1 MSSKEEYQRLI
12 NDPATNPALKQLA
25 ETKLNNLELLEKSA
39 QGDKTAPLLLALLAG
54 IEKMQPVTL
63 SGGVGSAISKDE
75 VEKLVSDALKKGK
88 IKYDDL
94 SDELK
99 NKLNGMVKVTLNLTT
114 NTYTANVTSG
124 LTVEEVN
131 DPLFQKMI
139 SDVVAQN
146 NIYLF
151 GAAGTGKT
159 FTSEK
164 LAKFLGW
171 NFVEVNCNQFT
182 SPLDLVGG
190 QTIDGYQKGK
200 LEIAWSNVDENGNDF
215 NGAVLCLD
223 ELPKLD
229 PNTAGLLNSALAKV
243 KLPNATIRN
252 GRGQSI
258 SKGKLV
264 IIGTG
269 NTRLNETNLE
279 YEANFKQDL
288 SLQDRFVG
296 SCYEVM
302 FNYRLEY
309 NEIMKDFLFV
319 WIYMIK
325 MRENII
331 AERYMSQA
339 FVSMRILIS
348 MRDTYEVY
356 RKWMSSPEETVD
368 GQKMTSP
375 KTLKESLDSFLNLFK
390 PNQIAVLKQKTDYDK
405 FIQLIETKNKIAKWQ
420 NGGLNTKEEIEEGLK
435 LVTDYDAYVLTKTI

>member
-39 QGDKTAPLLLALLAG
+39 QGDKTAPLILALAEAM
-54 IEKMQPVTL
+54 EKMQPVVL

-99 NKLNGMVKVTLNLTT
+99 NKLNGMIKVTLNLTT
-114 NTYTANVTSG
+114 NTYTANVSSG
-124 LTVEEVN
+124 LSVEEVN

-331 AERYMSQA
+331 AERFMSQA

-368 GQKMTSP
+368 GLKMSSP

-420 NGGLNTKEEIEEGLK
+420 NGGLNTKQEIEEGLK
-435 LVTDYDAYVLTKTI
+435 LVTDYDAYILTKTI

>member
-1 MSSKEEYQRLI
+1 MSSKEEYLRLI
-12 NDPATNPALKQLA
+12 NDPATNPALKQLV

-39 QGDKTAPLLLALLAG
+39 QGDKTAPLILALSEAM
-54 IEKMQPVTL
+54 EKMQPVTL
-63 SGGVGSAISKDE
+63 TNAVGTSVSKEE
-75 VEKLVSDALKKGK
+75 VEKLVSEALKKGK
-88 IKYDDL
+88 IKYNDL

-114 NTYTANVTSG
+114 NTYTANVSSG
-124 LTVEEVN
+124 LTLDEVN
-131 DPLFQKMI
+131 DPLFQKII

-146 NIYLF
+146 NIYLY

-159 FTSEK
+159 FTSKK
-164 LAKFLGW
+164 LSKFLGW

-229 PNTAGLLNSALAKV
+229 PNTAGLLNSALADV
-243 KLPNATIRN
+243 KLPDATIRN
-252 GRGQSI
+252 GRGQVLP
-258 SKGKLV
+258 KGKII

-269 NTRLNETNLE
+269 NVRLNETNLE

-309 NEIMKDFLFV
+309 TDIMKDFLFI

-325 MRENII
+325 MREVII
-331 AERYMSQA
+331 AERYAAKA

-348 MRDTYEVY
+348 MRDSYRVY
-356 RKWMSSPEETVD
+356 REWLSSPEQTVD
-368 GQKMTSP
+368 GFKMESP
-375 KTLKESLDSFLNLFK
+375 KTLKESLDSFLNLFN
-390 PNQIAVLKQKTDYDK
+390 PNQVVVLKEKTKYDD
-405 FIQLIETKNKIAKWQ
+405 FIQLIETKNKIDKWQ
-420 NGGLNTKEEIEEGLK
+420 FGGLNTESEIKAGAK
-435 LVTDYDAYVLTKTI
+435 LVADYDDYIKSKLS

>member
-25 ETKLNNLELLEKSA
+25 EAKLNNLELLEKSA
-39 QGDKTAPLLLALLAG
+39 QGDKTAPLLLTLLAG

-63 SGGVGSAISKDE
+63 AGGVGSAISKDE

-99 NKLNGMVKVTLNLTT
+99 NKLNGMIKVTLNLTT
-114 NTYTANVTSG
+114 NSYTANVSSG

-200 LEIAWSNVDENGNDF
+200 LEIAWS
-215 NGAVLCLD
+215 
-223 ELPKLD
+223 
-229 PNTAGLLNSALAKV
+229 
-243 KLPNATIRN
+243 
-252 GRGQSI
+252 
-258 SKGKLV
+258 
-264 IIGTG
+264 
-269 NTRLNETNLE
+269 
-279 YEANFKQDL
+279 
-288 SLQDRFVG
+288 
-296 SCYEVM
+296 M
-302 FNYRLEY
+302 
-309 NEIMKDFLFV
+309 
-319 WIYMIK
+319 
-325 MRENII
+325 
-331 AERYMSQA
+331 
-339 FVSMRILIS
+339 
-348 MRDTYEVY
+348 
-356 RKWMSSPEETVD
+356 
-368 GQKMTSP
+368 
-375 KTLKESLDSFLNLFK
+375 
-390 PNQIAVLKQKTDYDK
+390 K
-405 FIQLIETKNKIAKWQ
+405 FIP
-420 NGGLNTKEEIEEGLK
+420 
-435 LVTDYDAYVLTKTI
+435 

>member
-1 MSSKEEYQRLI
+1 MSNKEEYQRLI

-25 ETKLNNLELLEKSA
+25 ETKLYNLQMLEKSA
-39 QGDKTAPLLLALLAG
+39 EGDKTAPLILALAEAM
-54 IEKMQPVTL
+54 EKMQPVTL
-63 SGGVGSAISKDE
+63 TSAVGTSVSKEE
-75 VEKLVSDALKKGK
+75 VEKLVKDALKKGK

-99 NKLNGMVKVTLNLTT
+99 DKLNGMVKVTLNLTT
-114 NTYTANVTSG
+114 NTYTANVSGG
-124 LTVEEVN
+124 LTLDEVN
-131 DPLFQKMI
+131 DPLFQKI
-139 SDVVAQN
+139 VSDVVAQN
-146 NIYLF
+146 NIYLY
-151 GAAGTGKT
+151 GTAGTGKT

-171 NFVEVNCNQFT
+171 TFVEVNCNQFT
-182 SPLDLVGG
+182 SPLDLIGG

-200 LEIAWSNVDENGNDF
+200 LEIAWSNVDENSKNLE
-215 NGAVLCLD
+215 GAVLCLD

-229 PNTAGLLNSALAKV
+229 PNTAGLLNSALAKI

-252 GRGQSI
+252 GRGQTI

-309 NEIMKDFLFV
+309 TDIMKDFLFI

-325 MRENII
+325 MREVII
-331 AERYMSQA
+331 AERYTSKA

-348 MRDTYEVY
+348 MRDSYRVY
-356 RKWMSSPEETVD
+356 REWLSSPDETVD
-368 GQKMTSP
+368 GLKMSSP
-375 KTLKESLDSFLNLFK
+375 KTLKESLDSFLNLFN
-390 PNQIAVLKQKTDYDK
+390 PNQIVVLKEKTKYDD

-420 NGGLNTKEEIEEGLK
+420 NGGLNTESEIKAGAK
-435 LVTDYDAYVLTKTI
+435 LVADYDDYIKSKLS

>member
-25 ETKLNNLELLEKSA
+25 ETKLNNLELLEKSV
-39 QGDKTAPLLLALLAG
+39 QGDKTAPLILALAEAM
-54 IEKMQPVTL
+54 EKMQPVTL

-99 NKLNGMVKVTLNLTT
+99 NKLNGMIKVTLNLTT
-114 NTYTANVTSG
+114 NTYTANVNTG
-124 LTVEEVN
+124 LSVEETN

-164 LAKFLGW
+164 LSKFLGW

-200 LEIAWSNVDENGNDF
+200 LEIAWSNVDENGSDF

-319 WIYMIK
+319 WVYMIK

-331 AERYMSQA
+331 AERFMSQA

-390 PNQIAVLKQKTDYDK
+390 PNQITVLKQKTDYDK

-420 NGGLNTKEEIEEGLK
+420 NGGVNTKQEIEEGLK

>member
-63 SGGVGSAISKDE
+63 SSGVGTAISKDE

-99 NKLNGMVKVTLNLTT
+99 NKLSGMIKVTLNLTT
-114 NTYTANVTSG
+114 NTYTANITSG

-223 ELPKLD
+223 EMPKLD

-309 NEIMKDFLFV
+309 NEIMKDFLFI

-325 MRENII
+325 MRESII

-420 NGGLNTKEEIEEGLK
+420 NGGLNTKKEIEEGLK

>member
-63 SGGVGSAISKDE
+63 SGGVGTAISKDE

-99 NKLNGMVKVTLNLTT
+99 NKLSGMIKVTLNLTT
-114 NTYTANVTSG
+114 NTYTANITSG

-223 ELPKLD
+223 EMPKLD

>member
-1 MSSKEEYQRLI
+1 MNNREEIEKILS
-12 NDPATNPALKQLA
+12 DPNVNPALKAIAQQ
-25 ETKLNNLELLEKSA
+25 KLDIINLTEKSA
-39 QGDKTAPLLLALLAG
+39 EGNETATVLLSIANILAAQKSSALPA
-54 IEKMQPVTL
+54 
-63 SGGVGSAISKDE
+63 SGVSGISKEE
-75 VEKLVSDALKKGK
+75 VDKLVKEALRKGK
-88 IKYDDL
+88 INYDDL

-99 NKLNGMVKVTLNLTT
+99 SKVAGQVKVSVNLSQGTYRAT
-114 NTYTANVTSG
+114 VNTG
-124 LTVEEVN
+124 LSLEEIN

-139 SDVVAQN
+139 SDVIAKN

-159 FTSEK
+159 YSSEK

-171 NFVEVNCNQFT
+171 KYVEVNCNQFT

-200 LEIAWSNVDENGNDF
+200 LEIAWTNVEENGDVF
-215 NGAVLCLD
+215 DGAVLCLD

-243 KLPNATIRN
+243 KLKEPVIRN
-252 GRGQSI
+252 GRGQEL
-258 SKGKLV
+258 KLGRLV

-269 NTRLNETNLE
+269 NTRLNETNIE

-296 SCYEVM
+296 SCYEVN
-302 FNYRLEY
+302 FNYQLEY
-309 NEIMKDFLFV
+309 NEIMTDFLFI

-325 MRENII
+325 MRETII
-331 AERYMSQA
+331 AERFTSQA

-348 MRDTYEVY
+348 MRDSYAVY
-356 RKWMSSPEETVD
+356 RTWMSSPKETME
-368 GQKMTSP
+368 GIELSSP

-390 PNQIAVLKQKTDYDK
+390 PNQIAVLKEKTNYDR
-405 FIQLIETKNKIAKWQ
+405 FVDLIDTKNKIPSWQ
-420 NGGLNTKEEIEEGLK
+420 NGGLNTQEEVTQGAK
-435 LVTDYDAYVLTKTI
+435 LVADYKKYLKTKIS

>member
-99 NKLNGMVKVTLNLTT
+99 NKLNGMIKVTLNLTT
-114 NTYTANVTSG
+114 NTYTANVTTG

-331 AERYMSQA
+331 AERFMSQA

-368 GQKMTSP
+368 GLKMSLP

-420 NGGLNTKEEIEEGLK
+420 NGGLNTKQEIEEGLK

>member
-12 NDPATNPALKQLA
+12 NDPATNPALKQLV

-39 QGDKTAPLLLALLAG
+39 QGDKTAPLILALAEAM
-54 IEKMQPVTL
+54 EKMQPITL

-99 NKLNGMVKVTLNLTT
+99 NKLNGMIKVTLNLTT
-114 NTYTANVTSG
+114 NTYTANITSG

-331 AERYMSQA
+331 AERFMSQA

-368 GQKMTSP
+368 GLKMSSP

-390 PNQIAVLKQKTDYDK
+390 PNQITVLKQKTDYDK

-420 NGGLNTKEEIEEGLK
+420 NGGLNTKKEIEEGLK

>member
-25 ETKLNNLELLEKSA
+25 QQKLNALELLESSA
-39 QGDKTAPLLLALLAG
+39 QGNETASLVLVLKEAM
-54 IEKMQPVTL
+54 EKMQPVTL
-63 SGGVGSAISKDE
+63 SGGLGSAISKDE

-99 NKLNGMVKVTLNLTT
+99 NKLNGMIKVTLNLTT
-114 NTYTANVTSG
+114 NTYTANVSSG
-124 LTVEEVN
+124 LSVEEVN

-309 NEIMKDFLFV
+309 NEIMKDFLFI

-331 AERYMSQA
+331 AERFMSQA

-368 GQKMTSP
+368 GLKMSSP

-420 NGGLNTKEEIEEGLK
+420 NGGLNTKQEIEEGLK
-435 LVTDYDAYVLTKTI
+435 LVTDYDAYILTKTI

>member
-39 QGDKTAPLLLALLAG
+39 QGDKTAPLILALAEAM
-54 IEKMQPVTL
+54 EKMQPVTL
-63 SGGVGSAISKDE
+63 SGGLGSAISKDE

-99 NKLNGMVKVTLNLTT
+99 NKLNGMIKVTLNLTT
-114 NTYTANVTSG
+114 NSYTANVSSG

-309 NEIMKDFLFV
+309 NEIMKEFLFI

-331 AERYMSQA
+331 AERFMSQA

-368 GQKMTSP
+368 GLKMSSP

-420 NGGLNTKEEIEEGLK
+420 NGGLNTKQEIEEGLK
-435 LVTDYDAYVLTKTI
+435 LVTDYDAYILTKTI